1 MLRLAVTLFAFF
13 GLLGIFSISSAAFAQ
28 SYEIIDFRKSEVD
41 VFDENVRRIM
51 TVPRSSLEALVGT
64 TVSLDRNTS
73 LYVAQMKGKKILLSP
88 DDVVATTG
96 AGGSAADLCL
106 VLAGQET
113 NSDTASSFGN
123 ICN

>member
-1 MLRLAVTLFAFF
+1 MLKLVIAFF
-13 GLLGIFSISSAAFAQ
+13 ALVSLFSVFSISNTSFAQ
-28 SYEIIDFRKSEVD
+28 SYEIIDFRKDQVD
-41 VFDENVRRIM
+41 IFDDKVRRIM
-51 TVPRSSLEALVGT
+51 TVPRNSLEALLGA

-96 AGGSAADLCL
+96 ADGSAVDLCL